1 MEIRWVL
8 RAGEGRKLLDDSLVS
23 GPDENPS
30 FKESSGKPN
39 KRTDGQYDL
48 SKVKSIKVHQIQ
60 SSCFLRVTNICWKL
74 RKMKGEK
81 CLRPLEDWLFL
92 CQESQAWAKMHY
104 DEL

>member
-48 SKVKSIKVHQIQ
+48 SKVKSKYIKSRVHV
-60 SSCFLRVTNICWKL
+60 FL
-74 RKMKGEK
+74 E
-81 CLRPLEDWLFL
+81 
-92 CQESQAWAKMHY
+92 
-104 DEL
+104 